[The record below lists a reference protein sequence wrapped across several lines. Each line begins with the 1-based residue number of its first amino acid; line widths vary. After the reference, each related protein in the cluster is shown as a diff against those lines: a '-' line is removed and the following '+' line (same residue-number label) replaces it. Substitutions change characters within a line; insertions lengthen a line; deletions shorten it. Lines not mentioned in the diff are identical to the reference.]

1 MRGLSALN
9 TSSLS
14 FVPLQLHPT
23 LLGSLESRF
32 RLACQLAQMSPQAR
46 ASLFCC
52 VAQSRLYQ
60 IPVLR
65 TLITEVCSRVWARH
79 MSKGSPSRPKETAR
93 TKSGSIWGPNHT
105 IVVDLHD

>member
-1 MRGLSALN
+1 MKTHVRGNQQHRVGEGKLAVRGQSALN

-65 TLITEVCSRVWARH
+65 TLMTEV
-79 MSKGSPSRPKETAR
+79 
-93 TKSGSIWGPNHT
+93 
-105 IVVDLHD
+105 